1 MAKKKSQQTFE
12 ESLEKLERIVSDI
25 EEGKVGLE
33 ESIQQ
38 FEEGMRLVK
47 HCRQILS
54 AAEEKIQKL
63 HLTAEG
69 DLAAEPMAS
78 SNADGDEAVSPV

>member
-1 MAKKKSQQTFE
+1 MAKKKSEPTFE
-12 ESLEKLERIVSDI
+12 QSLEKLEQIVSNI

-33 ESIQQ
+33 DSIQQ

-69 DLAAEPMAS
+69 DLTAEPMIPPE
-78 SNADGDEAVSPV
+78 SNRGETA

>member
-1 MAKKKSQQTFE
+1 MAKKKSQPTFE
-12 ESLEKLERIVSDI
+12 ESLHKLERIVSDI
-25 EEGKVGLE
+25 EEGKIGLE

-38 FEEGMRLVK
+38 FEEGMGLVK
-47 HCRQILS
+47 HCRRILS

-78 SNADGDEAVSPV
+78 PNTDGDEPV